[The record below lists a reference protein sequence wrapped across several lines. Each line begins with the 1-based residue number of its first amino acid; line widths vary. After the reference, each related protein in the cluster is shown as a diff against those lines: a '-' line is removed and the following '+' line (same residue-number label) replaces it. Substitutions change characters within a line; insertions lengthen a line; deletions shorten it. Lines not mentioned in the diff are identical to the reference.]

1 MSARDHLAELEE
13 DKSKQIEVS
22 RAEQG
27 VREGKLIDQSSQA
40 AELTVR
46 CNTNRAGYN
55 RGGIS
60 HSLL

>member
-27 VREGKLIDQSSQA
+27 VREGKLIDQSGCSAHGEMQHKQ
-40 AELTVR
+40 
-46 CNTNRAGYN
+46 GW
-55 RGGIS
+55 I
-60 HSLL
+60 